1 MIFGVEN
8 ESFKTL
14 IKKSN
19 CHEHEGKKKKIH
31 LSIPNLRPSKFGVT
45 ENAHI
50 IEFPLDKFKAE
61 NNKIGYR
68 FLQNYT

>member
-1 MIFGVEN
+1 MN
-8 ESFKTL
+8 MR
-14 IKKSN
+14 
-19 CHEHEGKKKKIH
+19 GKKKKIH